1 MACHARWSEL
11 ALTLVALVVTASCS
25 DAREPGLAVA
35 RGSERADAEAAGSL
49 TAPPGTG
56 GVMLPPSD
64 PEKAIRDQYAEARRQ
79 DTDVAYRLFIDRYPD
94 HPLAQKAARRL
105 AQIQDHPGDR

>member
-1 MACHARWSEL
+1 
-11 ALTLVALVVTASCS
+11 
-25 DAREPGLAVA
+25 
-35 RGSERADAEAAGSL
+35 
-49 TAPPGTG
+49 
-56 GVMLPPSD
+56 MLPPSD